1 MKVFQINTAG
11 LLVCE
16 TEADESPLEPGTVLM
31 PAGCIATPPPETWP
45 EDKWPRWN
53 GSAWGLVNKP
63 AAAAEP
69 SPVEKLAA
77 FLEANP
83 DVAELVTTPAPV

>member
-1 MKVFQINTAG
+1 MIAYQTNSAG
-11 LLVCE
+11 LLAGT
-16 TEADESPLEPGTVLM
+16 TEADESPLEPGVYLV
-31 PAGCIATPPPETWP
+31 PRGCVTTPPPETWP
-45 EDKWPRWN
+45 DDKWPRWN

-63 AAAAEP
+63 AVQAEP

-83 DVAELVTTPAPV
+83 DVAALVDVPAPV